1 MTNDRKLNE
10 KSSSSK
16 LLVLKPKIRISL
28 DIIADPDPSFYHR
41 DYSRVS
47 DYRLGISRYIGCVG
61 GMQVWE
67 EGGAYSVHVTVL
79 PAKNFIGGTL
89 SLCVFMPWMLLPVDG
104 CLRVCVRIPRNA
116 YFTWRTTEIRVDAEM
131 RNIDA
136 KCSHFSQSFFS
147 RVSRYY
153 EHPLSCLRAPQLH
166 RICYS
171 TDDEINILYPV
182 YYISRGK
189 KFFLDPLFID

>member
-1 MTNDRKLNE
+1 
-10 KSSSSK
+10 
-16 LLVLKPKIRISL
+16 
-28 DIIADPDPSFYHR
+28 
-41 DYSRVS
+41 
-47 DYRLGISRYIGCVG
+47 
-61 GMQVWE
+61 MQVWE

-131 RNIDA
+131 RSIDA
-136 KCSHFSQSFFS
+136 KCSHFSQSFFL

-182 YYISRGK
+182 YIYIYIKGEEIFPRSIVYWLVILWSISL
-189 KFFLDPLFID
+189 FFFGFYFCTIWKCVLNVVRLKIGRKIKMVFKE